1 MRRRKKRKLL
11 FLFVIFA
18 VCIVWF
24 GKQSGGKEIHT
35 SAEAEKVYAKELAGY
50 LMVIPL
56 TPEETRS
63 LILPDLND
71 VLTGKDVKV
80 LFDQLELDALYDE
93 AASQALIEEDQ
104 PLTRVQWTTIY
115 ELMLDKLGMKG
126 QVSEAEIQYLGD
138 VSGED
143 RIIADSG
150 NYDCDPESCVFSYG
164 KVYTVYLS
172 GNTILGRK
180 DTQETEPDRDD
191 AEQPA
196 DDEAQTASVTVP
208 ETVRVLITQDNGQSP
223 YRPDLRVKCPAGM
236 TVTSGEQSV
245 TLGSNEV
252 AACVDLMN
260 TWGTNALTLQPSEGG
275 QLYLT
280 DAGGTKDSA
289 AYRGSFRVYRN
300 ESGCWLVNELS
311 MEEYLYG
318 VVPGEMPESF
328 AAEAQ
333 MAQAVCARTYA
344 CRQIAGKSYEAY
356 GADLND
362 TTDCQVYLP
371 AKENPSAVSAVDA
384 TKGQVLLYDGDF
396 AQIYYF
402 STSCG
407 YTSGLEVWRQ
417 DPVSYLGKVSLL
429 TENNWKW
436 KFENFIKDQ
445 DIAAYDSHSRYFR
458 WTAEVDPSG
467 RSDALR
473 GMIQKYADDP
483 GGRLSVQDASGNT
496 LTDCSFLGA
505 CQNMEVKDRS
515 KSGTV
520 TDLCLQFENGSVHI
534 YNENTIRTVLGAALS
549 SMKDKNGNIVND
561 MNMLPSAAFAIEGGE
576 NGSYTIYGGGLG
588 HGIGM
593 SQYGADGMANAGM
606 SYRDILDKFFPGT
619 SLSE

>member
-1 MRRRKKRKLL
+1 MKRRKKGKILFLL
-11 FLFVIFA
+11 FLFA
-18 VCIVWF
+18 ACIIWF

-35 SAEAEKVYAKELAGY
+35 STETEKVYAKELAGY

-63 LILPDLND
+63 LIIPDLND
-71 VLTGKDVKV
+71 ILTGKDVGI
-80 LFDQLELDALYDE
+80 LFDKLELDTLYGE
-93 AASQALIEEDQ
+93 AVSQASLGEEQ
-104 PLTRVQWTTIY
+104 PLTRGQWTTVY
-115 ELMLDKLGMKG
+115 ELMLDKLGMKE
-126 QVSEAEIQYLGD
+126 QVTEAEIQYLGD

-150 NYDCDPESCVFSYG
+150 NYDCDPESCTFSYG

-180 DTQETEPDRDD
+180 DIQETEQESTA
-191 AEQPA
+191 AEQPTE
-196 DDEAQTASVTVP
+196 DGTQTASIAVP
-208 ETVRVLITQDNGQSP
+208 ETVRVLVTQDNGQNP
-223 YRPDLRVKCPAGM
+223 YRSDVRVKCSAGM
-236 TVTSGEQSV
+236 NVTSGEQSV

-260 TWGTNALTLQPSEGG
+260 SWGTNALTLQAAGDG
-275 QLYLT
+275 QLCLT
-280 DAGGTKDSA
+280 DVSGTKDSA

-333 MAQAVCARTYA
+333 KAQAVCARTYA

-371 AKENPSAVSAVDA
+371 AKENQNAISAVDA
-384 TKGQVLLYDGDF
+384 TKGQVLLCNGDF
-396 AQIYYF
+396 ARIYYF

-407 YTSGLEVWRQ
+407 YTSGLEVWQ
-417 DPVSYLGKVSLL
+417 QEQVSYLGKVSLL

-445 DIAAYDSHSRYFR
+445 NIAAYDSHSRFFR
-458 WTAEVDPSG
+458 WTAEVSL
-467 RSDALR
+467 SDKSEALR
-473 GMIQKYADDP
+473 SAVQKIAGDS
-483 GGRLSVQDASGNT
+483 GGRLTVQDASGGE
-496 LTDCSFLGA
+496 LSDCSALGVCRSMA
-505 CQNMEVKDRS
+505 VKERS
-515 KSGTV
+515 RSGTV
-520 TDLCLQFENGSVHI
+520 TDLCLQFENGNVHI

-549 SMKDKNGNIVND
+549 SLKDKNGNSVND
-561 MNMLPSAAFAIEGGE
+561 MIMFPSAAFAVEGGE
-576 NGSYTIYGGGLG
+576 NGHYLIYGGGLG

-593 SQYGADGMANAGM
+593 SQYGADGMANSGM
-606 SYRDILDKFFPGT
+606 SYMDILDKFFPGT

>member
-1 MRRRKKRKLL
+1 MKKRKKGKI
-11 FLFVIFA
+11 LFVLFIFA
-18 VCIVWF
+18 VCLILF
-24 GKQSGGKEIHT
+24 GRQSGKKDIHT
-35 SAEAEKVYAKELAGY
+35 PEEAEKVFAKELSGY

-63 LILPDLND
+63 LIIPELND
-71 VLTGKDVKV
+71 ILTGKDVMV
-80 LFDQLELDALYDE
+80 LFDKLKLDTFYEE
-93 AASQALIEEDQ
+93 AAGLASLEEEQ
-104 PLTRVQWTTIY
+104 PLTRTQWTTVY
-115 ELMLDKLGMKG
+115 ELMLDKLGLKE
-126 QVSEAEIQYLGD
+126 QVTEAKIQYLGD

-180 DTQETEPDRDD
+180 DTQETGQEGIDTD
-191 AEQPA
+191 QPM
-196 DDEAQTASVTVP
+196 EEGAQTASIAVP
-208 ETVRVLITQDNGQSP
+208 QTVRVLITQDNGQNP
-223 YRPDLRVKCPAGM
+223 YRPGVWVKCPAGM
-236 TVTSGEQSV
+236 TVTAGEQSV
-245 TLGSNEV
+245 ILGNNEV

-260 TWGTNALTLQPSEGG
+260 TWGTNALTLQPAENG
-275 QLYLT
+275 QLCLT

-289 AYRGSFRVYRN
+289 AYRGNFQIYRN
-300 ESGCWLVNELS
+300 ESGCWVVNELS

-328 AAEAQ
+328 EVEALK
-333 MAQAVCARTYA
+333 AQAVCARTYA
-344 CRQIAGKSYEAY
+344 CRQIAGKSFEAY

-371 AKENPSAVSAVDA
+371 SKENEKAIAAVDA
-384 TKGQVLLYDGDF
+384 TKGEVLLCDGDF

-407 YTSGLEVWRQ
+407 YTSGVEVWQQ

-445 DIAAYDSHSRYFR
+445 DIAAYDSHSRFFR
-458 WTAEVDPSG
+458 WTAEAG
-467 RSDALR
+467 LSDSSEALR
-473 GMIQKYADDP
+473 SSVQKCASASE
-483 GGRLSVQDASGNT
+483 GRLAVSDASGNA
-496 LTDCSFLGA
+496 LTDCSGLGV
-505 CQNMEVKDRS
+505 CQNMAVQERS

-534 YNENTIRTVLGAALS
+534 YNENTIRTILWAAINSL
-549 SMKDKNGNIVND
+549 KDKNGNSVND
-561 MNMLPSAAFAIEGGE
+561 MTMLPSASFAVEREE
-576 NGSYTIYGGGLG
+576 NGNYLIYGGGLG

-593 SQYGADGMANAGM
+593 SQYGADGMAKEGI
-606 SYRDILDKFFPGT
+606 SYVDILDKFFNGT
-619 SLSE
+619 SLSK